1 MNQLNKLLPGNS
13 SASRPGQS
21 RQPMTAQIPRPGS
34 MQPPSSSMKP
44 RIGENILNRAG
55 DSEVE
60 SEDSCG
66 DIDEHIPE

>member
-1 MNQLNKLLPGNS
+1 
-13 SASRPGQS
+13 
-21 RQPMTAQIPRPGS
+21 MTAQIPRPGS
-34 MQPPSSSMKP
+34 MQPPSSTMKP